1 MVVIIALILIL
12 GTAGLILGLV
22 LSADDGQQ
30 KDENSYSTKDFLMN
44 GEVTINGCLSVGPK
58 HKYCNNVKVF

>member
-1 MVVIIALILIL
+1 MTDAPVEKNALLNQEDLRWTETAINQKAESKKKAFVVIIALILIL

-30 KDENSYSTKDFLMN
+30 KD
-44 GEVTINGCLSVGPK
+44 
-58 HKYCNNVKVF
+58 